1 MLTHWF
7 KRYLLIKEVSKDSYF
22 LIDTVSKGFTYSC
35 KSIEDVLKIKI
46 VNYHNN
52 HHIRNFE
59 KNIYLITDTKYFT
72 VLAESDYSITKN
84 THPELFI

>member
-22 LIDTVSKGFTYSC
+22 LIDTVSKGYTNSC
-35 KSIEDVLKIKI
+35 KSIENVLKTKI
-46 VNYHNN
+46 VYY
-52 HHIRNFE
+52 RNFE
-59 KNIYLITDTKYFT
+59 KNIYLITDSKYFT
-72 VLAESDYSITKN
+72 VLAESDYPITKN